1 MDKKQFETICKKLDK
16 ITALLTIQT
25 IEDKDDKIYALKK
38 LNFSSSEI
46 AELVGM
52 TDNGIRSSKG
62 WKRK

>member
-16 ITALLTIQT
+16 ITALLTIQN
-25 IEDKDDKIYALKK
+25 IGDKDDKIYALKK
-38 LNFSSSEI
+38 LNFSSSEV
-46 AELVGM
+46 AVLVGM

>member
-1 MDKKQFETICKKLDK
+1 MDNKQFEAICKKLDK
-16 ITALLTIQT
+16 ITALLTIQE

-38 LNFSSSEI
+38 LNFLSSEV
-46 AELVGM
+46 AVLVGM